1 MSFTNKTTHYELPQW
16 TQNDIPT
23 VLVDMNDAFSDI
35 DTAIYNA
42 SVNGTE
48 AKEVVETIQPTVTQ
62 LQSDVT
68 GLTSDVLQNTAS
80 INTVNTKVTALQTQ
94 NGTEVLSTTAQTL
107 SGAVN
112 ELKTDIESIPAS
124 TVDTAMSSTST
135 NAVQNRVIKAY
146 VDSINIDAEDVS
158 YDNTNSGLSATN
170 VQDALDEITKHDM
183 GTRVQLTLNT
193 PYTCPS
199 DGYVQPLDSG
209 SIRIRNSSGT
219 DILATTN
226 LTAGNRIATYVRKGM
241 VVHLADG
248 SGYFYPIA

>member
-23 VLVDMNDAFSDI
+23 VLVDMNGAFSDI

-62 LQSDVT
+62 VVSDVAN
-68 GLTSDVLQNTAS
+68 LSSDVLENTAS
-80 INTVNTKVTALQTQ
+80 ISTLNTKITALQTQ
-94 NGTEVLSTTAQTL
+94 NGSEVLATDAQTL

-112 ELKTDIESIPAS
+112 ELKSDIESIPAS

-146 VDSINIDAEDVS
+146 VDSQAVAEEKQTGTLAV
-158 YDNTNSGLSATN
+158 GATS
-170 VQDALDEITKHDM
+170 VT
-183 GTRVQLTLNT
+183 LT
-193 PYTCPS
+193 YTEQTI
-199 DGYVQPLDSG
+199 G
-209 SIRIRNSSGT
+209 
-219 DILATTN
+219 ATTLVDWFVSDPN
-226 LTAGNRIATYVRKGM
+226 ISPTAVTVTTSTVVLTFEAQSSALTVGALVKN
-241 VVHLADG
+241 
-248 SGYFYPIA
+248 